1 MKTKRLVI
9 LIIAILLST
18 TYYNLLYGASND
30 GIVNSTSIK
39 IEIVPKSII
48 QNETVRDVRRRI
60 VVSLSTI
67 PSRIDYIRPTIVSI
81 FNQTMK
87 ADTVYLVV
95 GNKSSMLDGGKER
108 EKVQLPNFIIN
119 MSDHGSLKVL
129 QPEEDLGP
137 VDKLVHALI
146 LERENNNTRILY
158 LDDDMIYA
166 PHTIQSLILASEL
179 HEQSAIAFSGA
190 KLRSNFRQIRHS
202 DISKDCHPNLY
213 FYMGGLDCYEDRAV
227 DIVQGFMGVV
237 VQPRFF
243 DIDKFLRLVKDASMP
258 IGVRK
263 SDDWL
268 ISSHLEMRNIT
279 RILVTPHDTKLD
291 NTPQFNT
298 IASKTNALSSD
309 GMHENAMLTA
319 VYLQERL
326 EIWNDYTFTNVSTFS
341 HELRELVY
349 CEAGWRNRCPKGQ
362 DRNSATTK
370 INNYLN
376 INVTIS

>member
-1 MKTKRLVI
+1 
-9 LIIAILLST
+9 
-18 TYYNLLYGASND
+18 
-30 GIVNSTSIK
+30 
-39 IEIVPKSII
+39 
-48 QNETVRDVRRRI
+48 
-60 VVSLSTI
+60 
-67 PSRIDYIRPTIVSI
+67 
-81 FNQTMK
+81 
-87 ADTVYLVV
+87 
-95 GNKSSMLDGGKER
+95 MLDGGKER

-119 MSDHGSLKVL
+119 MSDRGSLKVL

-179 HEQSAIAFSGA
+179 HAQSAIAFSGA

-237 VQPRFF
+237 VQPHFF

-326 EIWNDYTFTNVSTFS
+326 GIWNDYTFTNVSTFS

-370 INNYLN
+370 IDNYLN
-376 INVTIS
+376 INVTKS